1 MQIDGWK
8 YYNHAAIPTTAPHD
22 MKSRIFHRSQM
33 VVSGK
38 SGGGLRY
45 WQGGLQNMIVATKQI
60 GGM

>member
-8 YYNHAAIPTTAPHD
+8 YYNHAAIPTTAPHEIPNISPITD
-22 MKSRIFHRSQM
+22 GSIW
-33 VVSGK
+33 K
-38 SGGGLRY
+38 SGGVLRY

>member
-8 YYNHAAIPTTAPHD
+8 YYNHAAIPTTAPHEIPNISPITD
-22 MKSRIFHRSQM
+22 GSIW
-33 VVSGK
+33 K
-38 SGGGLRY
+38 SGGGGVLRY